1 MASYKMQPISHS
13 EYLSGK
19 YQNVS
24 SSSGEHEA
32 KVWYKDNGSI
42 DEELTYSDNYQRSN
56 GIGRYAKKAETSSKS
71 SSSSS
76 KSSSSSG
83 SSSSSSRSSSSS
95 SSSRSS
101 SSSSSSSIKS
111 SSSNS
116 NNESSNSDMD
126 ELVKYRRDNDIQKN
140 SELEK
145 YLERLVGNS
154 PEFDVYD
161 EIILEKVHAV
171 GEDIGMTAEAAEA
184 AYVDYYKKKFDIEY
198 WMDSQKHDCFKDRVF
213 QAVKPTKNREQILK
227 YMRYTLYSGL
237 IAKCF
242 NDEESTK
249 YYKEWWK
256 ELEAVVKIHHSGD
269 AEVNAAFEDLQKDF
283 EKVISKLKRKRRMM
297 IIIPLLAFLI
307 LWLIALLA
315 SL

>member
-19 YQNVS
+19 YKNVS

-42 DEELTYSDNYQRSN
+42 NEDETYSDNYLRSN
-56 GIGRYAKKAETSSKS
+56 GLGRYAKKAETSSKS

-83 SSSSSSRSSSSS
+83 SSSRSSSSS

-126 ELVKYRRDNDIQKN
+126 DLVKYRRDNEIQKN

-145 YLERLVGNS
+145 YLKQLIGNS

-161 EIILEKVHAV
+161 ENILKKVHAV

-184 AYVDYYKKKFDIEY
+184 AYVDYYKMKFDIEY
-198 WMDSQKHDCFKDRVF
+198 WINRQPSALLKDRVF
-213 QAVKPTKNREQILK
+213 QYVKPTKNREQILK

-242 NDEESTK
+242 NSGNNDGSTE
-249 YYKEWWK
+249 YIKEWWK
-256 ELEAVVKIHHSGD
+256 ELETVVKIHHSGD
-269 AEVNAAFEDLQKDF
+269 AEVNAAFEELQKDYK
-283 EKVISKLKRKRRMM
+283 KVLSKLKRTRSMM
-297 IIIPLLAFLI
+297 IIIPLMAFLI
-307 LWLIALLA
+307 MLLMALIC
-315 SL
+315 S

>member
-42 DEELTYSDNYQRSN
+42 NEELTYSDNYQRSN

-83 SSSSSSRSSSSS
+83 SSSSSSKSS

-126 ELVKYRRDNDIQKN
+126 SWVKYRRDIKWEKD
-140 SELEK
+140 SELDG
-145 YLERLVGNS
+145 YLRQLVGDS

-161 EIILEKVHAV
+161 ENILKKVHAV

-184 AYVDYYKKKFDIEY
+184 AYVDYYKMKFDIEY
-198 WMDSQKHDCFKDRVF
+198 WINRQPSVLLKDRVF
-213 QAVKPTKNREQILK
+213 QYVKPTKNREQILK

-242 NDEESTK
+242 NSGNNDGSTE
-249 YYKEWWK
+249 YIKEWWK
-256 ELEAVVKIHHSGD
+256 ELETVVKIHHSGD
-269 AEVNAAFEDLQKDF
+269 AEVNAAFEELQKDY
-283 EKVISKLKRKRRMM
+283 EKVISKLKRTRRMM
-297 IIIPLLAFLI
+297 IILPLLPILI
-307 LWLIALLA
+307 MLLIGLA
-315 SL
+315 CL

>member
-19 YQNVS
+19 YRNVS

-42 DEELTYSDNYQRSN
+42 NEDETYSDNYLRSN
-56 GIGRYAKKAETSSKS
+56 GLGRYAKKAETSSKS

-83 SSSSSSRSSSSS
+83 SSSSSSKSS

-140 SELEK
+140 DELKK
-145 YLERLVGNS
+145 YLERLVGDS
-154 PEFDVYD
+154 PEFDIYD

-198 WMDSQKHDCFKDRVF
+198 WMNSQKHDSFKHRVF
-213 QAVKPTKNREQILK
+213 QEVKPTKNREQILK
-227 YMRYTLYSGL
+227 YMRYTLYTGL
-237 IAKCF
+237 IAKRF
-242 NDEESTK
+242 NSGNNDGSTK
-249 YYKEWWK
+249 YIKEWWK
-256 ELEAVVKIHHSGD
+256 ELETVVKIHHSGD
-269 AEVNAAFEDLQKDF
+269 AEVNAAFEELQKDYK
-283 EKVISKLKRKRRMM
+283 KVISKLNRTRSMM
-297 IIIPLLAFLI
+297 IILPLLPILI
-307 LWLIALLA
+307 MLLVA
-315 SL
+315 TCS

>member
-1 MASYKMQPISHS
+1 
-13 EYLSGK
+13 
-19 YQNVS
+19 
-24 SSSGEHEA
+24 
-32 KVWYKDNGSI
+32 
-42 DEELTYSDNYQRSN
+42 
-56 GIGRYAKKAETSSKS
+56 
-71 SSSSS
+71 
-76 KSSSSSG
+76 
-83 SSSSSSRSSSSS
+83 
-95 SSSRSS
+95 
-101 SSSSSSSIKS
+101 
-111 SSSNS
+111 
-116 NNESSNSDMD
+116 MD
-126 ELVKYRRDNDIQKN
+126 SWVKYRRDIKWEKDK
-140 SELEK
+140 ELDG
-145 YLERLVGNS
+145 YLRQLVGDS

-161 EIILEKVHAV
+161 ENILKKVHAV
-171 GEDIGMTAEAAEA
+171 GENIGMTAEAAEA
-184 AYVDYYKKKFDIEY
+184 AYVDYYKMKFDIEY
-198 WMDSQKHDCFKDRVF
+198 WINRQPSVLLKDKVF
-213 QAVKPTKNREQILK
+213 QYVKPTKNREQILK

>member
-19 YQNVS
+19 YKNVS

-42 DEELTYSDNYQRSN
+42 NEDETYSDNYLRSN
-56 GIGRYAKKAETSSKS
+56 GLGRYAKKAETSSKS

-83 SSSSSSRSSSSS
+83 SSSRSSSSS

-126 ELVKYRRDNDIQKN
+126 SWVKYRRDNDIQKN
-140 SELEK
+140 SELKK

-161 EIILEKVHAV
+161 ENILKKVHAV

-184 AYVDYYKKKFDIEY
+184 AYVDYYKMKFDIEY
-198 WMDSQKHDCFKDRVF
+198 WINRQPSALLKDRVF
-213 QAVKPTKNREQILK
+213 QYVKPTKNREQILK

-242 NDEESTK
+242 NSGNNDGSTK
-249 YYKEWWK
+249 YIKEWWK
-256 ELEAVVKIHHSGD
+256 ELETVVKIHHSGD
-269 AEVNAAFEDLQKDF
+269 AEVNAAFEELQKDYK
-283 EKVISKLKRKRRMM
+283 KVLSKLKRTRSMM
-297 IIIPLLAFLI
+297 IIIPLMAFLI
-307 LWLIALLA
+307 MLLMALIC
-315 SL
+315 S